1 MVNDLELMT
10 DKDVCAF
17 LGCSRSF
24 LKSRLNPAYQCKPR
38 EVQGGGA
45 MSTFYDRPK
54 THAELEAYLKNHVG
68 TPIDGFYRTK
78 PRQPNLHETGAEK
91 EKETNK

>member
-1 MVNDLELMT
+1 
-10 DKDVCAF
+10 
-17 LGCSRSF
+17 
-24 LKSRLNPAYQCKPR
+24 
-38 EVQGGGA
+38 

>member
-24 LKSRLNPAYQCKPR
+24 LKSRLNPAYQCKPGEIDLR
-38 EVQGGGA
+38 
-45 MSTFYDRPK
+45 K
-54 THAELEAYLKNHVG
+54 AEPRVLG
-68 TPIDGFYRTK
+68 RTRYWDK
-78 PRQPNLHETGAEK
+78 GDFINLFKRTI
-91 EKETNK
+91 